1 MQTHITFIQRVAWY
15 YENEIAHHSLANKA
29 ISNDNKYNN
38 NIYMD
43 VSGSLSPSSPHL
55 CCRYYLISAIA
66 SFKWK
71 IFTETKNTMIIN
83 DNEEK

>member
-1 MQTHITFIQRVAWY
+1 MIYIKMAFWLIQMQTHITFIQRVAWY

-43 VSGSLSPSSPHL
+43 VSGSLSPSLPSFVVD
-55 CCRYYLISAIA
+55 IA
-66 SFKWK
+66 
-71 IFTETKNTMIIN
+71 
-83 DNEEK
+83 